1 MQFLDLPIALVVLN
15 NAGYLSIR
23 ASQINYFE
31 ERFIGTDEKSGLGLP
46 DITKI
51 SQAYGLRVFDIAS
64 VKELKSALQ
73 EIRSTREPVVLNIKC
88 PENQP
93 IVPTVSS
100 RIDDE
105 GKMHSRNLHDMTPL
119 IDEAA
124 LREIMSPDWGM
135 AGSAS

>member
-1 MQFLDLPIALVVLN
+1 LDIC
-15 NAGYLSIR
+15 
-23 ASQINYFE
+23 
-31 ERFIGTDEKSGLGLP
+31 
-46 DITKI
+46 
-51 SQAYGLRVFDIAS
+51 S

-73 EIRSTREPVVLNIKC
+73 EIGSIREPVVLNIKC

-119 IDEAA
+119 VDEVT

-135 AGSAS
+135 PGPAS